1 VSKGGEPWTGESVA
15 MAWERTGV
23 RKDKVEN
30 DDEEERE
37 DASRR

>member
-1 VSKGGEPWTGESVA
+1 MLKGGELWIGELVV
-15 MAWERTGV
+15 MVWERMGV

-37 DASRR
+37 DVSRR